1 MAATE
6 KSARSRERRRMC
18 RIQDEMLGLV
28 NHAALLL
35 SMIAPKKENQI
46 GAGTVKDGNHRISK
60 LFPATISMRSSFMR
74 LYSECCVEEQNTLL
88 GPATQI
94 AMVGELEGI
103 RILLGEFFEDVLE
116 TWWKRLEAT
125 WN

>member
-1 MAATE
+1 
-6 KSARSRERRRMC
+6 MC

-28 NHAALLL
+28 DHAAFLL

-103 RILLGEFFEDVLE
+103 RILFGEFFEDVLE